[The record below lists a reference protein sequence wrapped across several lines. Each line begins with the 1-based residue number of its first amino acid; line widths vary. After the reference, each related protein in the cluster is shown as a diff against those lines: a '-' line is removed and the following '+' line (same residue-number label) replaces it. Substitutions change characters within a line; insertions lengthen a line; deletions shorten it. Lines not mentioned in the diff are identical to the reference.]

1 MLWISCEE
9 TNKNLSS
16 SLIWYLVRIRRISM
30 LNNLSNTSY
39 VLKPSDASIFRYKL
53 LIHNQLRRLS
63 TANRGVIVGFGIRGC
78 LSSSNTVAG
87 TVVFCNFRII
97 AQQRL
102 PIHGILTFYEPLFS
116 VHQWAEVTN
125 IQLSSRDFSRWS
137 DVATENI
144 GNYSYPHIS
153 QMR

>member
-1 MLWISCEE
+1 MMWISCEE

-16 SLIWYLVRIRRISM
+16 SLIWYLVRIRRTSM

-39 VLKPSDASIFRYKL
+39 VLKPSDASIFRHKL

-78 LSSSNTVAG
+78 LSSSSTAAG

-116 VHQWAEVTN
+116 VRQWAEVTN
-125 IQLSSRDFSRWS
+125 IPLSSRDFSRWS